1 MRIIFCFCFCAQV
14 LPYSMNGTY
23 MALLSYVSYVPT
35 PALTP
40 RHLYSIPPT
49 LFPFSNFTLS
59 TALS

>member
-1 MRIIFCFCFCAQV
+1 
-14 LPYSMNGTY
+14 MNGTY

-49 LFPFSNFTLS
+49 LFPFL
-59 TALS
+59 